1 MSVTSII
8 VLCIGIVF
16 LTLAIEAGIQD
27 RIKNND
33 STWFAWAGRNISKIA
48 GRRKKE
54 PRTLKSN

>member
-8 VLCIGIVF
+8 LCIGIVF

-27 RIKNND
+27 RIKNHD
-33 STWFAWAGRNISKIA
+33 STWFAWAGRNIRTIA

-54 PRTLKSN
+54 PRTTKSN